1 MHWALFCR
9 VIDNY
14 GDLGVAWRLA
24 SQIAASGDTVQL
36 WVDAPEALAWMAP
49 GALEGRWPRLQVRP
63 WTQPFAA
70 DALAQGAADVWVELF
85 GCDIDPEFIA
95 QHDRFT
101 PASGAKS
108 KATLNKFPRWR
119 APGRGMGCE
128 AQTAAIAAAMAR
140 IGNDADRP
148 QPGCATREGLV
159 QRCPKNNPVW
169 INLEYLSAEAY
180 VERSHGLPSPI
191 LHGPARGRTRHFF
204 FPGYTER
211 TGGLLR
217 EPDLLARQVAFDAA
231 RWRERQRLP
240 SGRALRISLF
250 CYEPPALGAWLDALA
265 AGGSGTGQPVQ
276 LWVTHG
282 RAAAAVRGH
291 FCAGNPVTPLQN
303 GAQALQ
309 VSYLPALTQT
319 DYDHLL
325 WAADLNFV
333 RGEDSLVRA
342 LWAGKPFIWNIY
354 PQDDGAH
361 AAKLEALLD
370 WLDAPP
376 SLRRFHRIWNGLSS
390 GALPPPD
397 LALWGACIRAAR
409 ERLLTQPD
417 LLSQLRAFVADRRQ
431 QLQEQP

>member
-49 GALEGRWPRLQVRP
+49 GALEGRWPRVQVRP

-70 DALAQGAADVWVELF
+70 DALAQGPADVWVELF

-101 PASGAKS
+101 PASGAKAS
-108 KATLNKFPRWR
+108 K
-119 APGRGMGCE
+119 
-128 AQTAAIAAAMAR
+128 
-140 IGNDADRP
+140 
-148 QPGCATREGLV
+148 
-159 QRCPKNNPVW
+159 NPVW
-169 INLEYLSAEAY
+169 VNLEYLSAETY

-217 EPDLLARQVAFDAA
+217 EPDLLARQAAFDAA

-240 SGRALRISLF
+240 SGEALRISLF

-265 AGGSGTGQPVQ
+265 ARGSGTGQPVQ

-282 RAAAAVRGH
+282 RAAAAVRSH
-291 FCAGNPVTPLQN
+291 FCAENPVTPTQN

-361 AAKLEALLD
+361 AAKLDAFLD
-370 WLDAPP
+370 WLEAPAD
-376 SLRRFHRIWNGLSS
+376 LRAFHRIWN
-390 GALPPPD
+390 ALATGTLPTPD
-397 LALWGACIRAAR
+397 LAGWGACVQRARAR
-409 ERLLTQPD
+409 LLAQDDLLTQ
-417 LLSQLRAFVADRRQ
+417 LRRFVHLRGS
-431 QLQEQP
+431 EKG

>member
-49 GALEGRWPRLQVRP
+49 GALEGRWPRVQVRP

-70 DALAQGAADVWVELF
+70 DALAQGPADVWVELF

-101 PASGAKS
+101 PASGAKAS
-108 KATLNKFPRWR
+108 
-119 APGRGMGCE
+119 
-128 AQTAAIAAAMAR
+128 
-140 IGNDADRP
+140 
-148 QPGCATREGLV
+148 
-159 QRCPKNNPVW
+159 NNPVW
-169 INLEYLSAEAY
+169 INLEYLSAETY

-191 LHGPARGRTRHFF
+191 LHGPAQGRTRHFF

-217 EPDLLARQVAFDAA
+217 EPDLLARQAAFDAA

-240 SGRALRISLF
+240 SGQALRISLF

-282 RAAAAVRGH
+282 RAAAAVRSH
-291 FCAGNPVTPLQN
+291 FCAENPVTPGQN

-361 AAKLEALLD
+361 AAKLDAFLD
-370 WLDAPP
+370 WLEAPAD
-376 SLRRFHRIWNGLSS
+376 LRAFHRIWN
-390 GALPPPD
+390 ALATGTLPTPD
-397 LALWGACIRAAR
+397 LAGWGACVQRARAR
-409 ERLLTQPD
+409 LLAQDDLLTQ
-417 LLSQLRAFVADRRQ
+417 LRRFVRMRGS
-431 QLQEQP
+431 EKG

>member
-49 GALEGRWPRLQVRP
+49 GALEGRWPRVQVRP

-70 DALAQGAADVWVELF
+70 DALAQGPADVWVELF

-101 PASGAKS
+101 PASGAKAS
-108 KATLNKFPRWR
+108 K
-119 APGRGMGCE
+119 
-128 AQTAAIAAAMAR
+128 
-140 IGNDADRP
+140 
-148 QPGCATREGLV
+148 
-159 QRCPKNNPVW
+159 NPVW
-169 INLEYLSAEAY
+169 VNLEYLSAETY

-217 EPDLLARQVAFDAA
+217 EPDLFARQAAFDAA

-240 SGRALRISLF
+240 SGEALRISLF

-291 FCAGNPVTPLQN
+291 FCAENSVTPAQN

-361 AAKLEALLD
+361 AAKLDAFLD
-370 WLDAPP
+370 WLEAPAD
-376 SLRRFHRIWNGLSS
+376 LRAFHRIWN
-390 GALPPPD
+390 ALATGTLPTPD
-397 LALWGACIRAAR
+397 LAGWGACVQRARAR
-409 ERLLTQPD
+409 LLAQDDLLTQ
-417 LLSQLRAFVADRRQ
+417 LRRFVHLRGS
-431 QLQEQP
+431 EKG